1 MAEVHLR
8 LLLGVEWMDSTLR
21 VIDSVGLG
29 SHLAA
34 YGAGLFLLF
43 IMFTVW
49 RMTRAPLSR

>member
-43 IMFTVW
+43 IMFIVW
-49 RMTRAPLSR
+49 RMTRAPLPH